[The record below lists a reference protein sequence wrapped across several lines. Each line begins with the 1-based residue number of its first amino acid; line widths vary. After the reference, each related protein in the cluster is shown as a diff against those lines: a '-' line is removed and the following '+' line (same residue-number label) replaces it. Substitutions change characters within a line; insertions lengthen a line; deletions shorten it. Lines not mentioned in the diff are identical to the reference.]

1 MAADDGNDRTKLRIP
16 GAPRQAPPQAPA
28 PQPTAAPAPP
38 PARQQP
44 APPPPL
50 PDSGYGGRDTG
61 RMAAPV
67 ESLYRAS
74 AAFNPLLEA
83 ALPLLLLATR
93 LRGASDAPDVEAL
106 QRRIAEQI
114 RHFETQAKE
123 GGATAE
129 DVLAARY
136 ALCASV
142 DECVLNTPWGAH
154 STWAAQTL
162 LIIFHRESFGGE
174 KFFQIVEK
182 VSADASR
189 YVNLMELLYGCLAI
203 GFEGRYRLDARGAV
217 LLAEIQRGLFERIRS
232 VRGTAPRELSV
243 AWTGVA
249 DARPRLVRYVPLWVV
264 CTAALA
270 ILVLGY
276 IGFRGAL
283 GSISGPVNSA
293 LAEIGA
299 EPMYVPGIAAG
310 PRLAQLLAPQI
321 QSGTVEV
328 VEVGNRSIVRLLQ
341 RDLFASGSAA
351 VSPSVHATLAAIA
364 EAVNR
369 APGRLMV
376 VGHTDDQP
384 LRSLKFSDNYE
395 LSRARAQAVA
405 DMLKPL
411 LTRGGGVE
419 VLGKGS
425 EQPVLTPADRPEN
438 RARNRRVEI
447 VHQAGF

>member
-16 GAPRQAPPQAPA
+16 GAPRQAPAPA
-28 PQPTAAPAPP
+28 PAAAPAPA
-38 PARQQP
+38 PARPQA
-44 APPPPL
+44 APPPP
-50 PDSGYGGRDTG
+50 PPPPGGGHGGRDAG
-61 RMAAPV
+61 RGAPPA
-67 ESLYRAS
+67 ESLFRTG

-93 LRGASDAPDVEAL
+93 LRGASDAPDVETL
-106 QRRIAEQI
+106 QRRIADEI
-114 RHFETQAKE
+114 RRFETQAKE
-123 GGATAE
+123 GGATSE

-136 ALCASV
+136 ALCAAV

-162 LIIFHRESFGGE
+162 LIVFHRESFGGE
-174 KFFQIVEK
+174 KFFQIIDK
-182 VSADASR
+182 VSLDPNR

-217 LLAEIQRGLFERIRS
+217 LLAEIQRNLFERIRS
-232 VRGTAPRELSV
+232 VRGTAPREVSV

-264 CTAALA
+264 CTATVA
-270 ILVLGY
+270 ILLLAY
-276 IGFRGAL
+276 LGFRAAL
-283 GSISGPVNSA
+283 GSASGPVNAA

-299 EPMYVPGIAAG
+299 EPMYVPGVAAG

-321 QSGTVEV
+321 QAGAVEV

-351 VSPSVHATLAAIA
+351 VNASVQATLAAIA

-384 LRSLKFSDNYE
+384 LRSLKYADNYE

-405 DMLKPL
+405 DVLKPL

-425 EQPVLTPADRPEN
+425 EQPVVTPADKPEN